1 VIRQVGSIYRS
12 GLAEWLGM
20 RGEGLTM
27 FMQRV
32 FTEGLAQASF
42 VVGSDERHEAIV
54 IDPRRDVGVYLDI
67 AAAHDLRIT
76 HIYETHVHAD
86 YASGARELAAR
97 TGAVMHLS
105 AIGESEFEHAPV
117 HDGDVLEVGEL
128 RVQALLTPGHTPEH
142 ICLLVTDT
150 AHPSEP
156 ATLFA
161 GDAVFVG
168 SVGRPDLLGEEQ
180 TRSLATALHHTIH
193 DKLMALDDEIIVYP
207 GHGAG
212 SACGKAIG
220 NDPSTTMGQEKRFNF
235 AFQPATEAQFVEMIL
250 DGLPEPPPYFP
261 VMKRL
266 NKQGPQILGGIPT
279 PDNLSVDDLRH
290 AQQDDKILL
299 DVRPAARFGEAFL
312 AGSLNIGLEPSLPN
326 WAGWAVSYENPIVL
340 IVDDAADV
348 EEAVTWL
355 IRIGLDNVTGYA
367 VADPDAWRAAGLAV
381 ESIEQ
386 IDPRAANARLAT
398 GDLQILDVRNVDEW
412 NGGHVGGSH
421 NVPVGPLVRGADGL
435 DPSRP
440 VAVMCAAGYRS
451 SLGASVLKRR
461 GYTDV
466 INVTGGMDA
475 WRAAGLPVE

>member
-1 VIRQVGSIYRS
+1 
-12 GLAEWLGM
+12 
-20 RGEGLTM
+20 
-27 FMQRV
+27 MQRV

-42 VVGSDERHEAIV
+42 VVASDATRQAIV
-54 IDPRRDVGVYLDI
+54 IDPRRDVAVYLAI
-67 AAAHDLRIT
+67 AAAHDLQIA
-76 HIYETHVHAD
+76 HIYETHIHAD

-105 AIGESEFEHAPV
+105 AIGESEFEHEPV
-117 HDGDVLEVGEL
+117 HDGDVLAVGEL

-150 AHPSEP
+150 AHPADP
-156 ATLFA
+156 ATLFS

-168 SVGRPDLLGEEQ
+168 SVGRPDLLGAEQ
-180 TRSLATALHHTIH
+180 TKALATALYQTIH
-193 DKLMALDDEIIVYP
+193 DTLMTLDDEIIVYP

-235 AFQPATEAQFVEMIL
+235 AFQPANEEQFVEMIL

-266 NKQGPQILGGIPT
+266 NKQGPQILGGIPS
-279 PDNLSVDDLRH
+279 PDSLSTDDLRR
-290 AQQDDKILL
+290 AQQGETTIV
-299 DVRPAARFGEAFL
+299 DVRPAERFGEGFL
-312 AGSLNIGLEPSLPN
+312 AGSLNIGLGPSLPN
-326 WAGWAVSYENPIVL
+326 WAGWAVSYERPIVL
-340 IVDDAADV
+340 VVADAADV

-367 VADPDAWRAAGLAV
+367 VADPDGWRAAGLAV
-381 ESIEQ
+381 ERIEQ
-386 IDPRAANARLAT
+386 IDPRTANARLAA
-398 GDLQILDVRNVDEW
+398 GDLQLLDVRNIDEW
-412 NGGHVGGSH
+412 NGGHVSGAH

-435 DPSRP
+435 DPNRP

-451 SLGASVLKRR
+451 SLGASALKQR
-461 GYTDV
+461 GYDDV
-466 INVTGGMDA
+466 INVAGGMDA
-475 WRAAGLPVE
+475 WRAAGLPVDA